1 MKKPINYTLVI
12 QSINEIINPLNTV
25 YKSLCEVKCEAI
37 ADGSILD
44 LLRRAHTFGLNLVKL
59 DIRQEAS
66 RHEKLMACICKHL
79 GLGDFNKWSE
89 VDKNN
94 FLSKEFNSKRPLIS
108 KAMKF
113 DKDDNETWATFKMI
127 SKLPKECM
135 GAYIISMAS
144 KVSDIL
150 TVLVLQ
156 KKIWY

>member
-1 MKKPINYTLVI
+1 
-12 QSINEIINPLNTV
+12 
-25 YKSLCEVKCEAI
+25 
-37 ADGSILD
+37 
-44 LLRRAHTFGLNLVKL
+44 
-59 DIRQEAS
+59 
-66 RHEKLMACICKHL
+66 MACICKHL

-127 SKLPKECM
+127 SKLPKRMYGCLYYFH
-135 GAYIISMAS
+135 GIKSIRYIDCISPS
-144 KVSDIL
+144 
-150 TVLVLQ
+150 